1 MGYLAQ
7 GQQRHFFR
15 HISSAAGKLT
25 ASHKKDRRKH
35 DLSTRWQGRNFKT
48 RGRLDYLYS
57 RTDFNAC
64 LPDGLSGKSTEK
76 RDGINAVMQ
85 DFSHVMIDMIRF
97 NTGFLRTFWENSP
110 VPDFNH
116 GSNITFWIIYILIFV
131 GLALQASGARMWRQ
145 SRHLREGIE
154 DQLIL
159 ENAKGPEGRSRQQLE
174 ERIVVPRHTIFLQI
188 FPLYVLPI
196 IIVVA
201 GYFLLKLLGFI
212 TP

>member
-1 MGYLAQ
+1 MTYQHAGRVAILKRVAGWIIFIPALISTLISLMGFLE
-7 GQQRHFFR
+7 
-15 HISSAAGKLT
+15 
-25 ASHKKDRRKH
+25 
-35 DLSTRWQGRNFKT
+35 
-48 RGRLDYLYS
+48 
-57 RTDFNAC
+57 
-64 LPDGLSGKSTEK
+64 KSTEK

-97 NTGFLRTFWENSP
+97 NTGFLQAFWNNSP

-116 GSNITFWIIYILIFV
+116 SSNVTFWIIYILIFV

-159 ENAKGPEGRSRQQLE
+159 ENAKGAEGRSRQQLE
-174 ERIVVPRHTIFLQI
+174 EKIIVPRHTIFLQI